1 MQTKNTPAVTVDYLT
16 DGAYYA
22 LEQCGILLRDA
33 VAAYGRESY
42 GSAIA
47 FAAFAR
53 EELGKS
59 RLLEAFAKRVASG
72 QTMTVGEVRAACDD
86 HEEKQRQAAL
96 SVELYGTEG
105 STIDRALRTK
115 TRADPQSREAREADE
130 QLRVAAEA
138 KQKRAPAE
146 RARLRE
152 QGLYVDPDDA
162 GTSWSRP
169 NETPKEDA
177 RRFIEH
183 AANDFSGARER
194 FGRNAPTEIAKRDV
208 LPAPQW
214 PE

>member
-33 VAAYGRESY
+33 VAAYGRDSY

-72 QTMTVGEVRAACDD
+72 QTMTVGAIRAACDD

-130 QLRVAAEA
+130 QLRVAAE
-138 KQKRAPAE
+138 
-146 RARLRE
+146 
-152 QGLYVDPDDA
+152 
-162 GTSWSRP
+162 
-169 NETPKEDA
+169 
-177 RRFIEH
+177 
-183 AANDFSGARER
+183 
-194 FGRNAPTEIAKRDV
+194 
-208 LPAPQW
+208 
-214 PE
+214 